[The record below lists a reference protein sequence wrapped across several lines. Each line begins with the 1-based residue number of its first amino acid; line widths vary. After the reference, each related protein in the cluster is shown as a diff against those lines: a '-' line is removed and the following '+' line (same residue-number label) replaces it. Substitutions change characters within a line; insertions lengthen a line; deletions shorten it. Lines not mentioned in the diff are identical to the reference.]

1 MSTLT
6 ASTAPVVTTPKIA
19 RAALYL
25 RISRDKAGDEHGV
38 ANQRADAERLAAARG
53 WAVTAAY
60 CDNDVSAYSGARRG
74 DYEAMMAAARRGEFA
89 VIIVFQTSRLWRTRA
104 ERAAGIKILQA
115 AGVSVVATKGPSLD
129 MTTAYG
135 RAMAGLLGE
144 FDTMEVEVKSERQ
157 QLAYQ
162 AQRDAGIRH
171 PGPPAFMDAPG
182 GRAAIEWAADALL
195 GGSTVSAV
203 TREWARRGLR
213 PPQAPFGPL
222 TRDAW
227 KRNSVTT
234 ILRNPALAGLR
245 AYTQRVTEGGKTRT
259 VRTIVT
265 DEHGEPVRLA
275 GVERVLDERT
285 WRAVVALLDAPGR
298 KPTQGVRTML
308 SGVMRCR
315 CGNTVAGTI
324 SSAGKH
330 VYRCNPVTRGDRPGP
345 HAQQSAANV
354 DAYVAAVIVERLSR
368 PDVADLV
375 TPKRPDL
382 TPLYREAA
390 SIRANLDDLA
400 ADRAV
405 SLVTR
410 EQMLAAT
417 KRGQARLGEIAAQLA
432 ASASTSA
439 LAPFAAGESAAR
451 VWAGLDRERRRAVI
465 DALATVTLHPAGRG
479 ARVFN
484 PQTVA
489 ITWR

>member
-1 MSTLT
+1 M
-6 ASTAPVVTTPKIA
+6 
-19 RAALYL
+19 
-25 RISRDKAGDEHGV
+25 DH
-38 ANQRADAERLAAARG
+38 QH
-53 WAVTAAY
+53 AVTAAY

-234 ILRNPALAGLR
+234 ILRNPAWPGCGPTPSGSPRAGR
-245 AYTQRVTEGGKTRT
+245 
-259 VRTIVT
+259 
-265 DEHGEPVRLA
+265 
-275 GVERVLDERT
+275 
-285 WRAVVALLDAPGR
+285 PGR
-298 KPTQGVRTML
+298 CARSSPTSTGSRC
-308 SGVMRCR
+308 GCR
-315 CGNTVAGTI
+315 CGAG
-324 SSAGKH
+324 AG
-330 VYRCNPVTRGDRPGP
+330 
-345 HAQQSAANV
+345 
-354 DAYVAAVIVERLSR
+354 
-368 PDVADLV
+368 
-375 TPKRPDL
+375 
-382 TPLYREAA
+382 
-390 SIRANLDDLA
+390 
-400 ADRAV
+400 
-405 SLVTR
+405 
-410 EQMLAAT
+410 
-417 KRGQARLGEIAAQLA
+417 
-432 ASASTSA
+432 
-439 LAPFAAGESAAR
+439 
-451 VWAGLDRERRRAVI
+451 
-465 DALATVTLHPAGRG
+465 
-479 ARVFN
+479 
-484 PQTVA
+484 
-489 ITWR
+489 

>member
-6 ASTAPVVTTPKIA
+6 ASTAPVVTTPKIT

-227 KRNSVTT
+227 KRK
-234 ILRNPALAGLR
+234 A
-245 AYTQRVTEGGKTRT
+245 
-259 VRTIVT
+259 
-265 DEHGEPVRLA
+265 
-275 GVERVLDERT
+275 
-285 WRAVVALLDAPGR
+285 
-298 KPTQGVRTML
+298 
-308 SGVMRCR
+308 
-315 CGNTVAGTI
+315 
-324 SSAGKH
+324 
-330 VYRCNPVTRGDRPGP
+330 
-345 HAQQSAANV
+345 
-354 DAYVAAVIVERLSR
+354 
-368 PDVADLV
+368 
-375 TPKRPDL
+375 
-382 TPLYREAA
+382 
-390 SIRANLDDLA
+390 
-400 ADRAV
+400 
-405 SLVTR
+405 
-410 EQMLAAT
+410 
-417 KRGQARLGEIAAQLA
+417 
-432 ASASTSA
+432 
-439 LAPFAAGESAAR
+439 
-451 VWAGLDRERRRAVI
+451 
-465 DALATVTLHPAGRG
+465 
-479 ARVFN
+479 
-484 PQTVA
+484 
-489 ITWR
+489 